1 MISRRFIAAVAAAL
15 SLFPAGV
22 MASDTDRQE
31 SSGIVPA
38 LQDGLRGVVT
48 DMVTGEPLI
57 GAGIIIEGTTE
68 GTVTDVDGSYV
79 LALPEGTHSLS
90 VSYIGYLTVNL
101 TVTVNPDGTGT
112 VRASEDTSISMT
124 DSGLMIYMAPDSEA
138 LADAV
143 VTARKNL
150 ESLQALQNER
160 IQSGFAIE
168 NMGAREMS
176 IKGISNAQESV
187 AKLSGISIASAGQLI
202 VRGLG
207 DRYSTTTLNGLP
219 IASPNPDN
227 KLIPL
232 DIFPASTI
240 QNITVSKVY
249 EASSFADYSGAHVD
263 ISTKEGQSENFFNVS
278 FSTGGYFHTLG
289 SSFYRMDGRS
299 LFTTPRLDPTAENI
313 SYVDYPAYSRSHKMF
328 KTTFQTSRRGVRPDL
343 NGSFG
348 WGRNFN
354 VGDQT
359 LSVLASASIKSGQ
372 ETKTDAFY
380 RTYEA
385 SSEGMMQS
393 NYDYDSYSEKLDI
406 AALVDIDYTLRE
418 HDNIG
423 LTAFFAR
430 NASDTFLDRQGQ
442 DFHEGYDLVGV
453 NQVSHFYMLQN
464 YQLSGHHE
472 IDDWN
477 IDWGASYSLTS
488 SDEPDRRQVMFSR
501 GDDGSLH
508 FFDLNQQETQRY
520 FGSLAENELV
530 ADIKATWEIND
541 QDRLR
546 FGLTAKDKV
555 RKFRTT
561 RFYYDVK
568 GLDESFPYE
577 DRFDMDRYLDFSNVQ
592 SGLISITRSQSRR
605 DRYDAENLIG
615 AAFAETDLRL
625 SPKWFLNAG
634 LRFEASRQSVDYND
648 DVEDKT
654 RNLDAFDLFPAV
666 NLKYDLTD
674 RSMFRLSLSRTVTRP
689 SFVEMAP
696 FLYQESFGG
705 AQIRGNDELENGY
718 NYNVDLKYEFFSR
731 KNTDMFAVTAYFK
744 YLEDPIERTQRLS
757 GGATEH
763 SFQNADNG
771 VAAGLEAEF
780 RKQIVKDLVF
790 SANASYMYTNVIL
803 PEGGVYTNPRRSLQ
817 GASPYLANADLTYT
831 PEFRNGDGLSLS
843 LLYSLQ
849 GPRIHAVGIMGLGD
863 VKQMPVHTLDFAGS
877 YRFNEHFSVRLAFRN
892 MLDSTIKFKQEIP
905 DADRTVD
912 VEQWRVGPGF
922 EIGISY
928 SL

>member
-57 GAGIIIEGTTE
+57 GAGILIEGTTE

-101 TVTVNPDGTGT
+101 AVTVNPDGTGT

-313 SYVDYPAYSRSHKMF
+313 SYGDYPAYSRSHKMF

-501 GDDGSLH
+501 DDDGSLH

-790 SANASYMYTNVIL
+790 NANASYMYTNVIL

>member
-57 GAGIIIEGTTE
+57 GAGILIEGTTE

-313 SYVDYPAYSRSHKMF
+313 SYGDYPAYSRSHKMF

-790 SANASYMYTNVIL
+790 NANASYMYTNVIL

-912 VEQWRVGPGF
+912 VEQWRIGPGF

>member
-57 GAGIIIEGTTE
+57 GAGILIEGTTE

-112 VRASEDTSISMT
+112 VRASDDTSISMT

-249 EASSFADYSGAHVD
+249 EVSSFADYSGAHVD
-263 ISTKEGQSENFFNVS
+263 ISTKEGQGDNFFNVS

-313 SYVDYPAYSRSHKMF
+313 SYGDYPAYSRSHKMF

-625 SPKWFLNAG
+625 SPKWFLNVG

>member
-1 MISRRFIAAVAAAL
+1 MISRRFVAAVAAAL

-313 SYVDYPAYSRSHKMF
+313 SYGDYPAYSRSHKMF

-666 NLKYDLTD
+666 NLKYDFTD

-705 AQIRGNDELENGY
+705 AQVRGNDELQNGY
-718 NYNVDLKYEFFSR
+718 NYNVDLKYEFFAR
-731 KNTDMFAVTAYFK
+731 ENTDMFAVTAYFK
-744 YLEDPIERTQRLS
+744 YLDNPIERTQRLS

-780 RKQIVKDLVF
+780 RKQIVRDLVF
-790 SANASYMYTNVIL
+790 NANASYMYTNVIL
-803 PEGGVYTNPRRSLQ
+803 PEGGVYTNPQRSLQ

-831 PEFRNGDGLSLS
+831 PEFRNGDGLNLS
-843 LLYSLQ
+843 ILYSLQ

-877 YRFNEHFSVRLAFRN
+877 YRFNEHFTVSLSFKN
-892 MLDSTIKFKQEIP
+892 MLNSTIRFRQEIP
-905 DADRTVD
+905 DAGRTVD
-912 VEQWRVGPGF
+912 VEQWRTGPGF
-922 EIGISY
+922 EIGFSY

>member
-57 GAGIIIEGTTE
+57 GAGILIEGTTE

-278 FSTGGYFHTLG
+278 FSTGGSFHTLG

-313 SYVDYPAYSRSHKMF
+313 SYGDYPAYSRSHKMF

>member
-1 MISRRFIAAVAAAL
+1 MLIVVHYCYRFL
-15 SLFPAGV
+15 C
-22 MASDTDRQE
+22 T
-31 SSGIVPA
+31 
-38 LQDGLRGVVT
+38 VVT
-48 DMVTGEPLI
+48 D
-57 GAGIIIEGTTE
+57 
-68 GTVTDVDGSYV
+68 SC
-79 LALPEGTHSLS
+79 ALLLLFSVHSIYHFLCTRRFC
-90 VSYIGYLTVNL
+90 LQ
-101 TVTVNPDGTGT
+101 TVNPDGTGT

-289 SSFYRMDGRS
+289 SSFYRMDGCS

-313 SYVDYPAYSRSHKMF
+313 SYGDYPAYSRSHKMF

-406 AALVDIDYTLRE
+406 AALVDIDYTLRD

>member
-57 GAGIIIEGTTE
+57 GAGILIEGTTE

-112 VRASEDTSISMT
+112 VRASDDTSISMT

-313 SYVDYPAYSRSHKMF
+313 SYGDYPAYSRSHKMF

-472 IDDWN
+472 IDEWN